1 MFGKYSRQNNDLSFQ
16 TQRCPHPN
24 LQNLRIWDL
33 TFHRGLCRCDKG
45 KDLKIERSPWL
56 SNGSS
61 AITRILRRGRRG
73 GGRFDTEEK
82 MQPQRQRSEWHD
94 HKPRDA
100 GSRERLEEAKDDGFS
115 PEAPRRNTALLTR
128 WFWLSDTD
136 FGPLASKIVRI
147 NFCALKKYSLIYH
160 LFGSIGS

>member
-1 MFGKYSRQNNDLSFQ
+1 MF
-16 TQRCPHPN
+16 
-24 LQNLRIWDL
+24 I
-33 TFHRGLCRCDKG
+33 
-45 KDLKIERSPWL
+45 LKILRWEGYLGLPRWTL
-56 SNGSS
+56 N

-115 PEAPRRNTALLTR
+115 PEASRRNTALLTR

-147 NFCALKKYSLIYH
+147 NFCALKKYSLINIYLALLGLSWGTQNLCCIMQDVSLQGRDSLVVALGLSH
-160 LFGSIGS
+160 VWA